1 VLVGC
6 TEDKT
11 EGRAAQK
18 GDAAG
23 YEKGQGGL
31 QKRVRAALR
40 TALFRSPV

>member
-31 QKRVRAALR
+31 QKRVALR
-40 TALFRSPV
+40 TALFSSPV